1 MKHILKIIIPAL
13 MLGLMSQLG
22 WAEIPNMIN
31 YQGYLTD
38 SDGSPIDGTVNLTF
52 SLYGTDSG
60 GSPLWSDSYLVLVV
74 NGLVNKDLGPINLD
88 LIHPVYLGIQI
99 ESDPEMS
106 PRQALTSVPFAYV
119 AEKAADTDKLGGIDS
134 SNFLTS
140 ETDPTVP
147 ANLKDGVNWSEVSNR
162 PTGLDD
168 GDDVGITLETDPEV
182 GSNTTDYVPKWNGSA
197 LVTSTIYDNGN
208 VGIGTATPNSKL
220 EVAGTIHSTSGGVKF
235 PDGTTQTTAASG
247 GGSGDGHSLDAADGD
262 PTDAVYVDNSGNVG
276 IGTTTPAR
284 KLHISDV
291 MQLEPRT
298 NAPANPSNGD
308 FYFDSTGAF
317 CGYSNGEWFRLGGNG
332 NCNFEIPEFA
342 GGSGTP
348 EDPYQ
353 IAFCQQL
360 QNMKDHSSSHFVLNN
375 DINCSDTV
383 NWNSGAGFEPIGY
396 FSGTLDGK
404 FHQISNLFINGS
416 FSYMGLI
423 SQTSGATI
431 SNVRVFNADMT
442 NSSSSLS
449 RDGIL
454 VGYLNNN
461 SSVIYCSSS
470 GTIRGYRVG
479 GLIGLSDKSYILS
492 SKSSAEVFSTTG
504 SRAGG
509 LVGVLGCHNFG
520 LIKNSYATGTVHGSS
535 STYTAG
541 LVAQAGCIFSNSS
554 AHVENSY
561 YVGSIS
567 KGGGLVGQ
575 LDTGDAVSYGRIV
588 NSFAA
593 SEQPEGSSFIRSSD
607 SRTSGSNN
615 YWLNTENNPA
625 NPGSL
630 SESPIAKTSA
640 SYFYDGSNEPMIS
653 WDSSQWTFS
662 GSDYPKLKWESGACD
677 GGGCPVPPANIPP
690 SIGKIIQPDGI
701 NDIANAN
708 YTIQWTDS
716 DPDDNAAV
724 SLYYDTDN
732 SGEDG
737 TLIVSNISEDGTTYA
752 SYNWNTT
759 AIPEGNY
766 YIYAVIDDGIN
777 APVVTYSG
785 GVMEK
790 NNSISIE
797 DIAIF
802 ANYNGGT
809 FTVDVDQPIKKIG
822 FLAYEV
828 MNITITGAYA
838 SDIDEIEVSGYNIH
852 SVSGVDPS
860 KISQRA
866 TQSPLDP
873 ATLVDPDGNSNMVC
887 AYGKGTTGGCNTYP
901 QAKDYFE
908 TKLGG
913 MVRFEKLQSGAF
925 TGTISISTLDSL
937 Y

>member
-52 SLYGTDSG
+52 SLYDTDSG

-317 CGYSNGEWFRLGGNG
+317 CGYSNGEWFKLGGNG
-332 NCNFEIPEFA
+332 DCTFEIPEFA
-342 GGSGTP
+342 GGSGTS

-360 QNMKDHSSSHFVLNN
+360 QNMRDHLSSHFVLNN
-375 DINCSDTV
+375 DIDCSDTV
-383 NWNSGAGFEPIGY
+383 NWNSGAGFEPVGGNGASD
-396 FSGTLDGK
+396 FRGNFDGQN
-404 FHQISNLFINGS
+404 HTISNLYINRSTTGQDYVGLFGEIGYGHVLNVTLANVNING
-416 FSYMGLI
+416 
-423 SQTSGATI
+423 TSDNGSSTSSVGA
-431 SNVRVFNADMT
+431 
-442 NSSSSLS
+442 
-449 RDGIL
+449 L
-454 VGYLNNN
+454 VGYMIYGTITNV
-461 SSVIYCSSS
+461 SVSS
-470 GTIRGYRVG
+470 GQI
-479 GLIGLSDKSYILS
+479 S
-492 SKSSAEVFSTTG
+492 STNI
-504 SRAGG
+504 AGG
-509 LVGVLGCHNFG
+509 LVGSL
-520 LIKNSYATGTVHGSS
+520 LIDEGE
-535 STYTAG
+535 
-541 LVAQAGCIFSNSS
+541 F
-554 AHVENSY
+554 VENSY
-561 YVGSIS
+561 SAASVTVNFSGGDSYTRVYA
-567 KGGGLVGQ
+567 GGLVGRINANCGGVGQ
-575 LDTGDAVSYGRIV
+575 GGDIIKSYSTGAVNVNISNSVDVKPQIGGLVGTLIDGTCGGDIFDSY
-588 NSFAA
+588 
-593 SEQPEGSSFIRSSD
+593 
-607 SRTSGSNN
+607 
-615 YWLNTENNPA
+615 
-625 NPGSL
+625 SL
-630 SESPIAKTSA
+630 SPVTVTLNNVTTYYTGLFIGGLAGRAHKGIIEN
-640 SYFYDGSNEPMIS
+640 SYAA
-653 WDSSQWTFS
+653 
-662 GSDYPKLKWESGACD
+662 GA
-677 GGGCPVPPANIPP
+677 V
-690 SIGKIIQPDGI
+690 
-701 NDIANAN
+701 N
-708 YTIQWTDS
+708 YTI
-716 DPDDNAAV
+716 
-724 SLYYDTDN
+724 
-732 SGEDG
+732 
-737 TLIVSNISEDGTTYA
+737 
-752 SYNWNTT
+752 
-759 AIPEGNY
+759 
-766 YIYAVIDDGIN
+766 
-777 APVVTYSG
+777 
-785 GVMEK
+785 
-790 NNSISIE
+790 
-797 DIAIF
+797 
-802 ANYNGGT
+802 
-809 FTVDVDQPIKKIG
+809 
-822 FLAYEV
+822 
-828 MNITITGAYA
+828 
-838 SDIDEIEVSGYNIH
+838 
-852 SVSGVDPS
+852 
-860 KISQRA
+860 
-866 TQSPLDP
+866 
-873 ATLVDPDGNSNMVC
+873 
-887 AYGKGTTGGCNTYP
+887 
-901 QAKDYFE
+901 
-908 TKLGG
+908 
-913 MVRFEKLQSGAF
+913 
-925 TGTISISTLDSL
+925 TGTAPTTHIGGLVGDHHNSVANDSYWDTQTTNLSSSALGIGKTTSELQTPTSNTGIYSNWDASKWNFGTSSQYPVL